1 MIPRHAKYSNKVFIT
16 KTKEERVEELLN
28 DTDEKTVY
36 LPSSIGIADLDAEI
50 VRQLNEDRLVT
61 VSESKKEVIPAI
73 LFGNERWG
81 EFSKTWRYLDD
92 DKNIILPII
101 SIKKIDTVFG
111 SRLGDNRYFI
121 SNKKNYEYR
130 RVPIQLEDGKIGY
143 EIYKVPN
150 PTPIDITYEIKL
162 FTNFSRDLNAF
173 NSLFIRKFQDGQFYI
188 QVKGQYMPIYMEGNG
203 DDSVD
208 DVDSNTLIV
217 RNFNI
222 KLKGFIYFE
231 EEFEVIQA
239 NNRVIQITEIDG
251 TEVERKSRNIKYGDR
266 NSDNNTN

>member
-1 MIPRHAKYSNKVFIT
+1 MIPKHAKYSNKVFIT
-16 KTKEERVEELLN
+16 KTKESRVDELLN

-36 LPSSIGIADLDAEI
+36 LPSSISIADLDQEI
-50 VRQLNEDRLVT
+50 VRQLNEDRLMT
-61 VSESKKEVIPAI
+61 ISESKKSVIPAI
-73 LFGNERWG
+73 LFGNEKWS
-81 EFSKTWRYLDD
+81 EFSKTWKYVDD
-92 DKNIILPII
+92 DKNVVLPII

-121 SNKKNYEYR
+121 SNKKNFQYR
-130 RVPIQLEDGKIGY
+130 KVPIQLENNKIGY

-173 NSLFIRKFQDGQFYI
+173 NTLFIRSFQDAQFYI
-188 QVKGQYMPIYMEGNG
+188 SVKGQYMPIFMESNG

-208 DVDSNTLIV
+208 DVDSNSLIV

-222 KLKGFIYFE
+222 KLKGFIYIE

-239 NNRVIQITEIDG
+239 NNRVIQITEIDNI
-251 TEVERKSRNIKYGDR
+251 EVDRKIKNIKYGDY
-266 NSDNNTN
+266 NTDNNTN